1 MRIGE
6 LAGLVGISTR
16 AIRHY
21 HRVGLLPEPA
31 RKANGYREYSLRDA
45 VELARV
51 RRLTELG
58 LSLDEVGDALA
69 GDAGRDLV
77 EILRE
82 LDADLARQEADL
94 RRRRARLAQLL
105 RQAEAGGEP
114 SEQAPVSPELAGL
127 FDRMAHVAAGRPGP
141 EPAMAAKDRDL
152 MALLET
158 ASPGPRH
165 RLARRAHPTLD
176 SDPGAVERAY
186 AVYARLDELAG
197 SPADDPRVEAAAQA
211 IVAAIPEPA
220 RQAIRFPDGDL
231 EETGFAAAFYADFA
245 PAQAAAIRRAAAD
258 ATPDAKETWRHVMT
272 SEITS
277 PAANVELVRAGFQAF
292 NAGDADEC
300 MARIAPDLIINLAE
314 LPEPRHGREAWRQGF
329 EMMRHAFPDLRAHIE
344 DIVAAGDKVA
354 VRLRF
359 RGTHPGEFLGFAATG
374 RTVEYVSH
382 EFYRIAGGLI
392 AEEWICSDT
401 ATLLRQLS

>member
-21 HRVGLLPEPA
+21 HDVGLLAEPA

-58 LSLDEVGDALA
+58 LSLDEVRDALA
-69 GDAGRDLV
+69 GDTGRDLT
-77 EILRE
+77 EIVRE

-94 RRRRARLAQLL
+94 RQRRARLAQLL
-105 RQAEAGGEP
+105 RQAEAGGQP
-114 SEQAPVSPELAGL
+114 SEQAPVSDGLAGL
-127 FDRMAHVAAGRPGP
+127 FGRMADVAAERPGP

-158 ASPGPRH
+158 AAPAPGTGARGTGA
-165 RLARRAHPTLD
+165 RGAADRDTGWLDVLARTLD

-197 SPADDPRVEAAAQA
+197 SAADDPRVEATAQA

-220 RQAIRFPDGDL
+220 RKAIRFPGGDL
-231 EETGFAAAFYADFA
+231 EETGFGAAFYADFA
-245 PAQAAAIRRAAAD
+245 PAQAAAIRRAIELMKES
-258 ATPDAKETWRHVMT
+258 TP
-272 SEITS
+272 
-277 PAANVELVRAGFQAF
+277 
-292 NAGDADEC
+292 
-300 MARIAPDLIINLAE
+300 
-314 LPEPRHGREAWRQGF
+314 
-329 EMMRHAFPDLRAHIE
+329 
-344 DIVAAGDKVA
+344 
-354 VRLRF
+354 
-359 RGTHPGEFLGFAATG
+359 
-374 RTVEYVSH
+374 
-382 EFYRIAGGLI
+382 
-392 AEEWICSDT
+392 
-401 ATLLRQLS
+401 

>member
-21 HRVGLLPEPA
+21 HDVGLLPEPA

-69 GDAGRDLV
+69 GDAGRDLA

-94 RRRRARLAQLL
+94 RQRRGRLAELL
-105 RQAEAGGEP
+105 RQAEAGIQP
-114 SEQAPVSPELAGL
+114 SGQAPVSPGLAGL
-127 FDRMAHVAAGRPGP
+127 FGRMAEVAAERPGP

-158 ASPGPRH
+158 VAP
-165 RLARRAHPTLD
+165 ARGTGARGTGAAGDGAGSDGGAGDGARGDGWLDVLTRTLD
-176 SDPGAVERAY
+176 SEPGAVERAY
-186 AVYARLDELAG
+186 AVYARLDELAEC
-197 SPADDPRVEAAAQA
+197 PADDPRVEATARA

-220 RQAIRFPDGDL
+220 RKAIRFPAGDL
-231 EETGFAAAFYADFA
+231 EETGFGAAFYADFA
-245 PAQAAAIRRAAAD
+245 PAQAAAIRRAIELMKES
-258 ATPDAKETWRHVMT
+258 TP
-272 SEITS
+272 
-277 PAANVELVRAGFQAF
+277 
-292 NAGDADEC
+292 
-300 MARIAPDLIINLAE
+300 
-314 LPEPRHGREAWRQGF
+314 
-329 EMMRHAFPDLRAHIE
+329 
-344 DIVAAGDKVA
+344 
-354 VRLRF
+354 
-359 RGTHPGEFLGFAATG
+359 
-374 RTVEYVSH
+374 
-382 EFYRIAGGLI
+382 
-392 AEEWICSDT
+392 
-401 ATLLRQLS
+401 